1 MKSPTGATLRT
12 RARDADRQRVIDS
25 LSEAHGS
32 GQLTFDEF
40 EERSRVAASARTLQ
54 DLVPLT
60 TDLQGAPV
68 ITVPDAPV
76 ASSHPSTWVIDR
88 SRQGRVNRSLRHPA
102 VGW

>member
-1 MKSPTGATLRT
+1 
-12 RARDADRQRVIDS
+12 VIDS

-40 EERSRVAASARTLQ
+40 EERSRVASSARTLQ

-68 ITVPDAPV
+68 ITVRM
-76 ASSHPSTWVIDR
+76 HPS
-88 SRQGRVNRSLRHPA
+88 PA
-102 VGW
+102 RIRRRGSST